1 MTTKFKQYS
10 TMKHIMIVL
19 IAAVVLASCGG
30 GEDKKAKLEAL
41 KTQQSALA
49 AEIKTLEAE
58 IAATDTTTKSV
69 KVKDVLVTEIQPV
82 IFRHYIDVQGAVDAE
97 ENVNVQPLMAG
108 KVQRVMVKEGDAVKA
123 GQVLA
128 EIEHDIYTKQLSSLQ
143 PQIALAKDTYERQQR
158 LWDQKIG
165 SEMQYLQAK
174 TQKESLEAQA
184 AIYQEQIDMAFV
196 KSPISGTVDLVS
208 LKVGQLAS
216 NMSFEPAFRI
226 VNLSSLKV
234 KGEIAEAYASKVKTG
249 NKVILHFPD
258 LNTNVESKI
267 TFAERVIDPLTRSFT
282 TEVALSGD
290 NAQYHPNMVAILKI
304 VDYENPSA
312 ISLPIN
318 VIESSSN
325 EQFVYVATLEGN
337 KAVARKRVVTVGNT
351 YNGQA
356 EILTGLTANDK
367 VVTSGQLDLVDGMQI
382 KF

>member
-19 IAAVVLASCGG
+19 IAALALASCGG
-30 GEDKKAKLEAL
+30 GEDKNAKLEAL
-41 KTQQSALA
+41 KTQQSELA

-69 KVKDVLVTEIQPV
+69 KVKDVLVTEMQPV

-97 ENVNVQPLMAG
+97 ENVNVQPTIPG
-108 KVQRVMVKEGDAVKA
+108 KVQRVYVNEGSSVKA

-128 EIEHDIYTKQLSSLQ
+128 EIDHDVLTKSLNAMQ
-143 PQIALAKDTYERQQR
+143 PQIAMATETFDRQKR

-165 SEMQYLQAK
+165 SEMQFLQAK
-174 TQKESLEAQA
+174 TQKETTEQQA
-184 AIYQEQIDMAFV
+184 AAMQEQIEMCKI
-196 KSPISGTVDLVS
+196 KSPINGTVDMVS
-208 LKVGQLAS
+208 IKVGQIAS
-216 NMSFEPAFRI
+216 AESQQPAFRI
-226 VNLSSLKV
+226 VNLGNLKV

-282 TEVALSGD
+282 TEASLSGD

-318 VIESSSN
+318 VIQSSSN
-325 EQFVYVATLEGN
+325 EQFVFVATLEGN

-356 EILTGLTANDK
+356 EILTGLAANDK